1 MELTKKDVFDMVGF
15 IKANYSYAYK
25 DVNDDLL
32 KIMMRTWFNSL
43 SKYSKEVV
51 EVAFMKAIEVCKMP
65 PTLAD
70 IIQNIKRIEN
80 ANEPTDTELWQE
92 LVDCVDKAK
101 DCIYYYN
108 FYIIESNGK
117 TQSENA
123 KERFNKLWEEMPQIL
138 KDYCGNKSGLVDIAQ
153 TDLEFEKN
161 RFLKQLPTLKQ
172 RQEIKATTNPEI
184 LKIASGIVKE
194 LGSEEPLKIDNK
206 E

>member
-15 IKANYSYAYK
+15 IKANYNYAYK

-92 LVDCVDKAK
+92 LVDCVDKAN
-101 DCIYYYN
+101 DCIYY
-108 FYIIESNGK
+108 FQFQMVEDNGK

-138 KDYCGNKSGLVDIAQ
+138 KDYCGNKTGLYELTQV
-153 TDLEFEKN
+153 DLEFEKS
-161 RFLKQLPTLKQ
+161 RFLKQIQTLRQ
-172 RQEIKATTNPEI
+172 RQEIKQEI
-184 LKIASGIVKE
+184 NFDLLELEKEKQLKIGV
-194 LGSEEPLKIDNK
+194 
-206 E
+206 

>member
-92 LVDCVDKAK
+92 LVDCVDKAN
-101 DCIYYYN
+101 DCIYY
-108 FYIIESNGK
+108 FQFQMIEDNGK

-138 KDYCGNKSGLVDIAQ
+138 KDYCGNKTGLFELTQV
-153 TDLEFEKN
+153 DLEFEKS
-161 RFLKQLPTLKQ
+161 RFLKQIQTLRQ
-172 RQEIKATTNPEI
+172 RQEIKQEI
-184 LKIASGIVKE
+184 NFDLLELEKEKQLKIGV
-194 LGSEEPLKIDNK
+194 
-206 E
+206 

>member
-92 LVDCVDKAK
+92 LVDCVDKAN
-101 DCIYYYN
+101 DCIYY
-108 FYIIESNGK
+108 FQFQMVEDNGK

-138 KDYCGNKSGLVDIAQ
+138 TDYCGNKTGLFDLTQV
-153 TDLEFEKN
+153 DLEFEKS
-161 RFLKQLPTLKQ
+161 RFLKQIQTLRQ
-172 RQEIKATTNPEI
+172 RQEIKQEI
-184 LKIASGIVKE
+184 NFDLLELEKEKQLKIGV
-194 LGSEEPLKIDNK
+194 
-206 E
+206 

>member
-70 IIQNIKRIEN
+70 IIQNIKQIKV
-80 ANEPTDTELWQE
+80 ATEPTDTELWNE
-92 LVDCVDKAK
+92 LVKAVEVTN

-123 KERFNKLWEEMPQIL
+123 KDRFNKLWEELPQIL

-172 RQEIKATTNPEI
+172 RQEIKATINPEI
-184 LKIASGIVKE
+184 LKIASGVVKE
-194 LGSEEPLKIDNK
+194 LGSAEPLKIDNK

>member
-92 LVDCVDKAK
+92 LVDCVDKAN
-101 DCIYYYN
+101 DCIYY
-108 FYIIESNGK
+108 FQFQMIEDNGK

-138 KDYCGNKSGLVDIAQ
+138 KDYCGNKTGLFELTQV
-153 TDLEFEKN
+153 DLEFEKS
-161 RFLKQLPTLKQ
+161 RFLKQIQTLRQ
-172 RQEIKATTNPEI
+172 RQEIKQGINFDLLELEKEKQ
-184 LKIASGIVKE
+184 LKIGV
-194 LGSEEPLKIDNK
+194 
-206 E
+206 

>member
-92 LVDCVDKAK
+92 LVDCVD
-101 DCIYYYN
+101 
-108 FYIIESNGK
+108 
-117 TQSENA
+117 
-123 KERFNKLWEEMPQIL
+123 
-138 KDYCGNKSGLVDIAQ
+138 
-153 TDLEFEKN
+153 
-161 RFLKQLPTLKQ
+161 
-172 RQEIKATTNPEI
+172 
-184 LKIASGIVKE
+184 
-194 LGSEEPLKIDNK
+194 
-206 E
+206 

>member
-51 EVAFMKAIEVCKMP
+51 EVSFMKAIEVCKMP

-92 LVDCVDKAK
+92 LVDCVYKAN
-101 DCIYYYN
+101 DCIYY
-108 FYIIESNGK
+108 FQFQMVEDNGK

-138 KDYCGNKSGLVDIAQ
+138 KDYCGNKTGLFDLTQV
-153 TDLEFEKN
+153 DLEFEKS
-161 RFLKQLPTLKQ
+161 RFLKQIQTLRQ
-172 RQEIKATTNPEI
+172 RQEIKQEI
-184 LKIASGIVKE
+184 NFDLIELEKEKQLKIGV
-194 LGSEEPLKIDNK
+194 
-206 E
+206 

>member
-92 LVDCVDKAK
+92 LVDCVDKAN
-101 DCIYYYN
+101 DCIYY
-108 FYIIESNGK
+108 FQFQMVEDNGK

-138 KDYCGNKSGLVDIAQ
+138 KDYCGNKTGLFELTQV
-153 TDLEFEKN
+153 DLEFEKS
-161 RFLKQLPTLKQ
+161 RFLKQIQTLRQ
-172 RQEIKATTNPEI
+172 RQEIKQEI
-184 LKIASGIVKE
+184 NFERSQQK
-194 LGSEEPLKIDNK
+194 
-206 E
+206 

>member
-92 LVDCVDKAK
+92 LVDCVDKAN
-101 DCIYYYN
+101 DCIYY
-108 FYIIESNGK
+108 FQFQMVEDNGK

-138 KDYCGNKSGLVDIAQ
+138 KDYCGNKTGLFDLTQV
-153 TDLEFEKN
+153 DLEFEKS
-161 RFLKQLPTLKQ
+161 RFLKQIQTLRQ
-172 RQEIKATTNPEI
+172 RQEIKQEI
-184 LKIASGIVKE
+184 NFDLLELEKEKQLKIGV
-194 LGSEEPLKIDNK
+194 
-206 E
+206 

>member
-1 MELTKKDVFDMVGF
+1 MKLTKKDVFDMVGF

-70 IIQNIKRIEN
+70 IIQNIKQMKV
-80 ANEPTDTELWQE
+80 ATEPTDTELWNE
-92 LVDCVDKAK
+92 LVKAVEVTN

-108 FYIIESNGK
+108 FYIVESNGK

-123 KERFNKLWEEMPQIL
+123 KDRFNKLWEELPQIL

-194 LGSEEPLKIDNK
+194 LGSEEPLKIENK

>member
-92 LVDCVDKAK
+92 LVDCVDKAN
-101 DCIYYYN
+101 DCIYY
-108 FYIIESNGK
+108 FQFQMVEDNGK

-123 KERFNKLWEEMPQIL
+123 KDRFNKLWEEMPQIL
-138 KDYCGNKSGLVDIAQ
+138 KDYCGNKTGLFELTQV
-153 TDLEFEKN
+153 DLEFEKS
-161 RFLKQLPTLKQ
+161 RFLKQIQTLRQ
-172 RQEIKATTNPEI
+172 RQEIKQEI
-184 LKIASGIVKE
+184 NFDLLELEKEKQLKIGV
-194 LGSEEPLKIDNK
+194 
-206 E
+206 

>member
-1 MELTKKDVFDMVGF
+1 MNIAKKNIVEMIGI

-25 DVNDDLL
+25 DVDSDSMSLL
-32 KIMMRTWFNSL
+32 IETWFESL
-43 SKYSKEVV
+43 SKYDGRIVM
-51 EVAFMKAIEVCKMP
+51 VAFKKALETCKMP

-70 IIQNIKRIEN
+70 IIQNIKQMKV
-80 ANEPTDTELWQE
+80 ATEPTDTELWNE
-92 LVDCVDKAK
+92 LVKAVEVTN

-108 FYIIESNGK
+108 FYIVESNGK

-123 KERFNKLWEEMPQIL
+123 KDRFNKLWEELPQIL

-184 LKIASGIVKE
+184 LKIASGVVKE
-194 LGSEEPLKIDNK
+194 LGSEEHLKIENK

>member
-92 LVDCVDKAK
+92 LVDCVDKAN
-101 DCIYYYN
+101 DCIYYLQ
-108 FYIIESNGK
+108 FQMVEHNGK

-138 KDYCGNKSGLVDIAQ
+138 KDYCGNKTGLFELTQV
-153 TDLEFEKN
+153 DLEFEKS
-161 RFLKQLPTLKQ
+161 RFLKQIQTLRQ
-172 RQEIKATTNPEI
+172 RQEIKQEI
-184 LKIASGIVKE
+184 NFDLLELEKEKQLKIGV
-194 LGSEEPLKIDNK
+194 
-206 E
+206 

>member
-80 ANEPTDTELWQE
+80 VNEPTDTELWQE
-92 LVDCVDKAK
+92 LVDCVDKAN
-101 DCIYYYN
+101 DCIYY
-108 FYIIESNGK
+108 FQFQMVEDNGK

-138 KDYCGNKSGLVDIAQ
+138 KDYCGNKTGLFELTQV
-153 TDLEFEKN
+153 DLEFEKS
-161 RFLKQLPTLKQ
+161 RFLKQIQTLRQ
-172 RQEIKATTNPEI
+172 RQEIKQEI
-184 LKIASGIVKE
+184 NFDLLELEKEKQLKIGV
-194 LGSEEPLKIDNK
+194 
-206 E
+206 

>member
-1 MELTKKDVFDMVGF
+1 MKLTKKDVFDMVGF

-92 LVDCVDKAK
+92 LVDCVDKAN
-101 DCIYYYN
+101 DCIYY
-108 FYIIESNGK
+108 FQFQMVEDNGK

-138 KDYCGNKSGLVDIAQ
+138 KDYCGNKTGLFDLTQV
-153 TDLEFEKN
+153 DLEFEKS
-161 RFLKQLPTLKQ
+161 RFLKQIQTLRQ
-172 RQEIKATTNPEI
+172 RQEIKQEI
-184 LKIASGIVKE
+184 NFDLLELEKEKQLKIGV
-194 LGSEEPLKIDNK
+194 
-206 E
+206 

>member
-1 MELTKKDVFDMVGF
+1 MNIAKKNIVEMIGI

-25 DVNDDLL
+25 DVDSDSMSLL
-32 KIMMRTWFNSL
+32 IETWFESL
-43 SKYSKEVV
+43 SKYDGRIVM
-51 EVAFMKAIEVCKMP
+51 VAFKKALETCKMP

-70 IIQNIKRIEN
+70 IIQNIKQIKV
-80 ANEPTDTELWQE
+80 ATEPTDTELWNE
-92 LVDCVDKAK
+92 LVKAVEVTN
-101 DCIYYYN
+101 DCIYY
-108 FYIIESNGK
+108 FQFQMVEDNGK

-194 LGSEEPLKIDNK
+194 LVSEEPLKIDNK

>member
-15 IKANYSYAYK
+15 IKANYNYAYK

-80 ANEPTDTELWQE
+80 VNEPTDTELWQE
-92 LVDCVDKAK
+92 LVDCVDKAN
-101 DCIYYYN
+101 DCIYY
-108 FYIIESNGK
+108 FQFQMVEDNGK

-138 KDYCGNKSGLVDIAQ
+138 KDYCGNKTGLYELTQV
-153 TDLEFEKN
+153 DLEFEKS
-161 RFLKQLPTLKQ
+161 RFLKQIQTLRQ
-172 RQEIKATTNPEI
+172 RQEIKQEI
-184 LKIASGIVKE
+184 NFDLLELEKEKQLKIGV
-194 LGSEEPLKIDNK
+194 
-206 E
+206 

>member
-1 MELTKKDVFDMVGF
+1 MNIAKKNIVEMIGI

-25 DVNDDLL
+25 DVDSNSMSLL
-32 KIMMRTWFNSL
+32 IETWFESL
-43 SKYSKEVV
+43 SKYDGRIVM
-51 EVAFMKAIEVCKMP
+51 VAFKKALETCKMP

-70 IIQNIKRIEN
+70 IIQNIKQIKV
-80 ANEPTDTELWQE
+80 ATEPTDTELWNE
-92 LVDCVDKAK
+92 LVKAVEVTN
-101 DCIYYYN
+101 DCIYY
-108 FYIIESNGK
+108 FQFQMVEDNGK

-194 LGSEEPLKIDNK
+194 LVSEEPLKIDNK

>member
-92 LVDCVDKAK
+92 LVDCVDKAN
-101 DCIYYYN
+101 DCIYY
-108 FYIIESNGK
+108 FQFQMVEDNGK

-138 KDYCGNKSGLVDIAQ
+138 KDYCGNKTGLYELTQV
-153 TDLEFEKN
+153 DLEFEKS
-161 RFLKQLPTLKQ
+161 RFLKQIQTLRQ
-172 RQEIKATTNPEI
+172 RQEIKQEI
-184 LKIASGIVKE
+184 NFDLLELEKEKQLKIGV
-194 LGSEEPLKIDNK
+194 
-206 E
+206 

>member
-92 LVDCVDKAK
+92 LVDYVDKAN
-101 DCIYYYN
+101 DCIYY
-108 FYIIESNGK
+108 FQFQMIEDNGK

-123 KERFNKLWEEMPQIL
+123 KERFNKLWEKMPQIL
-138 KDYCGNKSGLVDIAQ
+138 KDYCGNKTGLYELTQV
-153 TDLEFEKN
+153 DLEFEKN
-161 RFLKQLPTLKQ
+161 RFLKQIQTLRQ
-172 RQEIKATTNPEI
+172 RQEIKQEI
-184 LKIASGIVKE
+184 NFDLLELEKEKQLKIGV
-194 LGSEEPLKIDNK
+194 
-206 E
+206 

>member
-92 LVDCVDKAK
+92 LVDCVDKAN
-101 DCIYYYN
+101 DCIYY
-108 FYIIESNGK
+108 FQFQMVEDNGK

-138 KDYCGNKSGLVDIAQ
+138 KDYCGNKTGLFELTQV
-153 TDLEFEKN
+153 DLEFEKS
-161 RFLKQLPTLKQ
+161 RFLKQIQTLRQ
-172 RQEIKATTNPEI
+172 RQEIKQEI
-184 LKIASGIVKE
+184 NFDLLELEKEKQLKIGV
-194 LGSEEPLKIDNK
+194 
-206 E
+206 